1 MRRDLISD
9 ALRAGLRLRGQKW
22 PRIPR
27 GRYFV
32 AIRGAMLRHVLAL
45 TAVPYVS
52 SVYYPPDRGLY
63 AVEHSQ
69 SCDAQCA
76 QCTVGMSHET
86 SERRVRS
93 RLEVRPTVRDGEG
106 EARSEKENRQRTASR
121 DSDTSQPFRVR
132 SFAALH
138 YTCTIQRRQPV
149 RATLVRGETYTCV
162 HTETLRRESRSGV
175 WREETEDN
183 RHSRPA
189 QADDGWVGSASV
201 RRPNRPVRRPGCAI
215 GPSSSAACAPSWPSL
230 RSGPCPWPPRP
241 PPPPWL
247 SSPLSAAPRL
257 F

>member
-1 MRRDLISD
+1 MRRASVEC
-9 ALRAGLRLRGQKW
+9 AVGSRCVRLSETAKARRDPRRRTDRGQ
-22 PRIPR
+22 PRET
-27 GRYFV
+27 V
-32 AIRGAMLRHVLAL
+32 TQHL
-45 TAVPYVS
+45 
-52 SVYYPPDRGLY
+52 
-63 AVEHSQ
+63 SQ
-69 SCDAQCA
+69 
-76 QCTVGMSHET
+76 
-86 SERRVRS
+86 
-93 RLEVRPTVRDGEG
+93 
-106 EARSEKENRQRTASR
+106 
-121 DSDTSQPFRVR
+121 
-132 SFAALH
+132 
-138 YTCTIQRRQPV
+138 TCTIQRRQPV